1 MSESSSVDRKLKYDV
16 FQINKVYSAI
26 REINSQMI
34 REDDE
39 EKLLK
44 EACKILKNNAGYDLV
59 YIALANHAETH
70 IEQLFLSEQD
80 EPAIKP
86 NGFYCYND
94 MVQMQSKQLFHPQI
108 NCFDCF
114 LKDYF
119 KNQERLVIP
128 VKFQQNFYGMIC
140 VIPPVDYKLYVKEQ
154 DLLESLAED
163 IAYTLFNLQIQR
175 EHAQV
180 RHEVADYY
188 EKIEKQNEQLQEKNR
203 QLLIA
208 NKKANES
215 DLLKDS
221 FLAMIS
227 HELRTPLNGILG
239 FTQLIKSANTPAD
252 KVSDFI
258 DVIHQSGIHLLQVV
272 NNLLEIS
279 KIEAGQLKYHE
290 CEININDLFEQIC
303 DDNQYLIGNKEEVD
317 FIIRNKSVQS
327 FCFLSD
333 YDKLS
338 EILNVLVSNALKF
351 TPKGVVEMGCL
362 MQGENKLQFYVN
374 DTGIGIEKEKS
385 AIIFQNFR
393 QSDESR
399 SRKYGG
405 TGLGLSI
412 AKGLV
417 DFLQGEIWFES
428 EVDLGSI
435 FCFTIPVSITKTNKQ
450 EHESNEKN
458 E

>member
-1 MSESSSVDRKLKYDV
+1 MSGSLSVNRKLKYDV
-16 FQINKVYSAI
+16 FQINKVFSAI
-26 REINSQMI
+26 RDINSQMI
-34 REDDE
+34 RENDE
-39 EKLLK
+39 KKLLK
-44 EACKILKNNAGYDLV
+44 EACKILKDNVGYDLV

-70 IEQLFLSEQD
+70 IEQVFLSEQD
-80 EPAIKP
+80 GPAIKP

-114 LKDYF
+114 LKDKF
-119 KNQERLVIP
+119 ENQERLVIP

-140 VIPPVDYKLYVKEQ
+140 VIPPVEYKLYVKEQ

-163 IAYTLFNLQIQR
+163 IAYTLFNLEVR
-175 EHAQV
+175 RDHAKV
-180 RHEVADYY
+180 RHEIADYY
-188 EKIEKQNEQLQEKNR
+188 EKIEKQNEQLQEKNK
-203 QLLIA
+203 QLQIA

-239 FTQLIKSANTPAD
+239 FTQLIKSDNTPTD
-252 KVSDFI
+252 RVSDFI
-258 DVIHQSGIHLLQVV
+258 EVIHQSGIQLLQVI

-279 KIEAGQLKYHE
+279 KIEAEQLKYNE
-290 CEININDLFEQIC
+290 REINISDLFEHVY
-303 DDNQYLIGNKEEVD
+303 DDNQFLIGKKDNVD
-317 FIIRNKSVQS
+317 FIIRNPLGKTFS
-327 FCFLSD
+327 FLSD
-333 YDKLS
+333 YEKLNG
-338 EILNVLVSNALKF
+338 ILNVLVSNALKF

-362 MQGENKLQFYVN
+362 KSGKDKLQFYVQ

-393 QSDESR
+393 QSDESI

-417 DFLQGEIWFES
+417 DFLRGEIWFES
-428 EVDLGSI
+428 EVNLGSF
-435 FCFTIPVSITKTNKQ
+435 FCFTIPVTITEPNK
-450 EHESNEKN
+450 KAV
-458 E
+458 